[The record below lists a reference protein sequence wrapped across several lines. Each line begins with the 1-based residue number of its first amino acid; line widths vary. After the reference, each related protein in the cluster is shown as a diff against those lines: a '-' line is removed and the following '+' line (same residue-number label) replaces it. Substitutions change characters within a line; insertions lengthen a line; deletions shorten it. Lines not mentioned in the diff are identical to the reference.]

1 MAVEGSEADAEM
13 GGVGLAEFGD
23 VIGDR
28 AAGLASELG
37 VARIQ
42 EPQQGRL
49 RAGPGSRAGIK
60 RRRRLFHRLLL
71 CNAIRVR
78 ATGPASGSGA
88 VSARAR
94 PTRWGSGSPI
104 RAR

>member
-1 MAVEGSEADAEM
+1 MAVEGGEADAEM
-13 GGVGLAEFGD
+13 GRIGLAEFRD
-23 VIGDR
+23 VVGDR
-28 AAGLASELG
+28 AAGLASEFG

-49 RAGPGSRAGIK
+49 RTGPGRGAGVR

-78 ATGPASGSGA
+78 ATGPAPGPGA
-88 VSARAR
+88 VSAPAR
-94 PTRWGSGSPI
+94 SERSGSGS
-104 RAR
+104 